1 MSQNKVKQMMN
12 FLNYSN
18 EVAKALNYIG
28 KVNSFQYK
36 KFFIVPK
43 VKVIWR
49 MASGNRNYGGL
60 YFTINRKPVRGWIQF
75 DSAYFFETQKETQR
89 WLDRW
94 LSQRLT
100 PVINSMEV
108 GASMNKTKTRKIVE
122 QMYNVKVK
130 VI

>member
-1 MSQNKVKQMMN
+1 MTQGKVKQMMN
-12 FLNYSN
+12 FLNFPN
-18 EVAKALNYIG
+18 DVAKALNNIA

-49 MASGNRNYGGL
+49 MAGGNRNYGGL
-60 YFTINRKPVRGWIQF
+60 YFTINKRLVRGWVQF
-75 DSAYFFETQKETQR
+75 DSAFFFETQKETQR
-89 WLDRW
+89 WLNSW

-108 GASMNKTKTRKIVE
+108 GASINKTKARKLVE